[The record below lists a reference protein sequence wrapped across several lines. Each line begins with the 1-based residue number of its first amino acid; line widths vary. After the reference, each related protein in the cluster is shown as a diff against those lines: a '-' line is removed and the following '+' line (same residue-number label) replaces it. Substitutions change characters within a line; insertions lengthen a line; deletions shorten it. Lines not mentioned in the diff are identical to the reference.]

1 MAEVRSEKTIK
12 LTALKPSEYH
22 LWACQSEATFRVY
35 GVLDIVLGRNPKPA
49 VSEQATTQAT
59 DESSDQDAAVQALAP
74 ISAAQRRS
82 ITKWQQQD
90 DLARQA
96 LLACLQTAELT
107 KVYQLQ
113 SAHEIWARL
122 AEEYGPVSDI
132 RRAQA
137 EGAFYSLQKKDETS
151 MQDHINEF
159 TRLQQEVDYH
169 RGTIP
174 ALSFVQINLTFLRS
188 LGRSWAGFQQSMSP
202 RIHTIK
208 PATLFLKSSPFNCK
222 IMTKM
227 KQNIQL
233 KSTQLATIVFI
244 ILAIVLILIQN
255 LSTIIHLNSV
265 LSASEGDI

>member
-96 LLACLQTAELT
+96 LLACLETAELT

-113 SAHEIWARL
+113 SAHEI
-122 AEEYGPVSDI
+122 
-132 RRAQA
+132 
-137 EGAFYSLQKKDETS
+137 
-151 MQDHINEF
+151 
-159 TRLQQEVDYH
+159 
-169 RGTIP
+169 
-174 ALSFVQINLTFLRS
+174 
-188 LGRSWAGFQQSMSP
+188 
-202 RIHTIK
+202 
-208 PATLFLKSSPFNCK
+208 
-222 IMTKM
+222 
-227 KQNIQL
+227 
-233 KSTQLATIVFI
+233 
-244 ILAIVLILIQN
+244 
-255 LSTIIHLNSV
+255 
-265 LSASEGDI
+265 